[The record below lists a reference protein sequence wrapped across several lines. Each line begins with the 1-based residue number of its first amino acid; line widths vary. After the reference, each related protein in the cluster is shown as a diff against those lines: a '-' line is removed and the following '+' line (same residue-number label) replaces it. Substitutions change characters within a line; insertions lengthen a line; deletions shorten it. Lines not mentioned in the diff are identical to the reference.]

1 MKHHKL
7 KILRTCCSASRITP
21 LSYCRGEH
29 ECDLACS
36 LEKQGKKAYFSPFP
50 SSFALMTHYSENPQ
64 LPDMGWEGK
73 KSENCITSPIKKQDQ
88 R

>member
-7 KILRTCCSASRITP
+7 KILRTSYSASRITP

-36 LEKQGKKAYFSPFP
+36 LKKQGKKASFSPFA
-50 SSFALMTHYSENPQ
+50 SSFALMTHYSENP
-64 LPDMGWEGK
+64 E
-73 KSENCITSPIKKQDQ
+73 
-88 R
+88 